1 MKKVLIYLFIAMYLF
16 TPAFAQ
22 GEIKKVKKDNFFTKI
37 KNNISYENQRKAEE
51 EYYNQMCMGTSDI
64 VAKGE
69 TIESVLGIFIPN
81 EILIQEDYLYYQK
94 KGGSIIG
101 DIYKTLED
109 IENKGDFENKQFNID
124 ILNKIISQYKSQ
136 INYVNQCKLN
146 ASQNIYNPL
155 LYKPNRIML
164 SNQDFDKLEEDVKNH
179 ILLINFIFFDKA
191 SVQQTYYKFLDT
203 NINGI
208 LNKYNKQFTENKNN
222 LAKLNDLYNLIS
234 SEKDKLTS
242 LSKEIKLLNKQNE
255 YNKEYIENN
264 KYNDLNLVKLKNNV
278 QNIIQSKKHK
288 LTSDSNE
295 NDIFHYQSDYC
306 ISLVNKID
314 NTIDKI
320 AKLQNSISSYGFS
333 VEKTSYNNWLK
344 KNNVKPISKTTLSN
358 YVYGTY
364 YEAPNKNFLYKH
376 IPIYPVQV
384 LQSVNGG
391 VLLTGNYSII
401 QADNIQVVFLETNK
415 KYANGYILRNP
426 LILEYKGIY
435 NYYNT
440 FGAKNSIY
448 WFRELSQAEINKKYA
463 SLPNYYFFNPNI

>member
-1 MKKVLIYLFIAMYLF
+1 MKKVLIYLFIALYLF

-51 EYYNQMCMGTSDI
+51 EYYNQMCMNTSEI

-109 IENKGDFENKQFNID
+109 IENKGDFENKQFNIA
-124 ILNKIISQYKSQ
+124 ILNKIINQYKKK
-136 INYVNQCKLN
+136 IDAIKMKDY
-146 ASQNIYNPL
+146 NIDLSYNTPT
-155 LYKPNRIML
+155 KIML
-164 SNQDFDKLEEDVKNH
+164 SNQDFDKLEEDVKNRL
-179 ILLINFIFFDKA
+179 LLINYVFFDMA
-191 SVQQTYYKFLDT
+191 SVQQTYYKFLDSS
-203 NINGI
+203 INGI
-208 LNKYNKQFTENKNN
+208 LNKYNQQFNENKNN
-222 LAKLNDLYNLIS
+222 LAKLNDLYNLLS
-234 SEKDKLTS
+234 SERDKLTS
-242 LSKEIKLLNKQNE
+242 YANGIKRLHNQDDYCTSLMNK
-255 YNKEYIENN
+255 INN
-264 KYNDLNLVKLKNNV
+264 TSEKISNLKNSV
-278 QNIIQSKKHK
+278 G
-288 LTSDSNE
+288 
-295 NDIFHYQSDYC
+295 
-306 ISLVNKID
+306 
-314 NTIDKI
+314 
-320 AKLQNSISSYGFS
+320 SYGIN

>member
-1 MKKVLIYLFIAMYLF
+1 MKKVLIYLFIALYLF

-22 GEIKKVKKDNFFTKI
+22 DEIKKVKKDNFFTKI

-51 EYYNQMCMGTSDI
+51 EYCNQMCMRTSDI

-69 TIESVLGIFIPN
+69 TIENVIGGFVPN
-81 EILIQEDYLYYQK
+81 DFAIQEDFSIYQQ
-94 KGGSIIG
+94 KGNSIIG
-101 DIYKTLED
+101 EIYKTLEN
-109 IENKGDFENKQFNID
+109 IENKEYFENKQFNIA
-124 ILNKIISQYKSQ
+124 ILNKIINQYKKK
-136 INYVNQCKLN
+136 IDAIKMKDY
-146 ASQNIYNPL
+146 NIDLSYNTPT
-155 LYKPNRIML
+155 KIML
-164 SNQDFDKLEEDVKNH
+164 SNQDFDKLEEDVKNRL
-179 ILLINFIFFDKA
+179 LLINYVFFDMA
-191 SVQQTYYKFLDT
+191 SVQQTYYKFLDSS
-203 NINGI
+203 INGI
-208 LNKYNKQFTENKNN
+208 LNKYNQQFNENKNN
-222 LAKLNDLYNLIS
+222 LAKLNDLYNLLS
-234 SEKDKLTS
+234 SERDKLTS
-242 LSKEIKLLNKQNE
+242 YANGIKRLHNQ
-255 YNKEYIENN
+255 
-264 KYNDLNLVKLKNNV
+264 D
-278 QNIIQSKKHK
+278 
-288 LTSDSNE
+288 
-295 NDIFHYQSDYC
+295 DYC
-306 ISLVNKID
+306 TSLMNKIN
-314 NTIDKI
+314 NTSEKI
-320 AKLQNSISSYGFS
+320 SNLQNSVGSYGIS

-364 YEAPNKNFLYKH
+364 YEVPNKNFLYKH

>member
-1 MKKVLIYLFIAMYLF
+1 MKKVLIYLFIALYLF

-22 GEIKKVKKDNFFTKI
+22 DEIKKVKKDNFFTKI

-51 EYYNQMCMGTSDI
+51 EYYNQMCMRTSDI

-69 TIESVLGIFIPN
+69 TIENVIGGFVPN
-81 EILIQEDYLYYQK
+81 DFAIQEDFSIYQQ
-94 KGGSIIG
+94 KGNSIIG
-101 DIYKTLED
+101 EIYKTLEN
-109 IENKGDFENKQFNID
+109 IENKEYFENKQFNIA
-124 ILNKIISQYKSQ
+124 ILNKIINQYKKK
-136 INYVNQCKLN
+136 IDAIKMKDY
-146 ASQNIYNPL
+146 NIDLSYNTPT
-155 LYKPNRIML
+155 KIML
-164 SNQDFDKLEEDVKNH
+164 SNQDFDKLEEDVKNRL
-179 ILLINFIFFDKA
+179 LLINYVFFDMA
-191 SVQQTYYKFLDT
+191 SVQQTYYKFLDSS
-203 NINGI
+203 INGI
-208 LNKYNKQFTENKNN
+208 LNKYNQQFNENKNN
-222 LAKLNDLYNLIS
+222 LAKLNDLYNLLS
-234 SEKDKLTS
+234 SERDKLTS
-242 LSKEIKLLNKQNE
+242 YANGIKRLHNQDD
-255 YNKEYIENN
+255 YF
-264 KYNDLNLVKLKNNV
+264 
-278 QNIIQSKKHK
+278 
-288 LTSDSNE
+288 TS
-295 NDIFHYQSDYC
+295 
-306 ISLVNKID
+306 LMNKIN
-314 NTIDKI
+314 NTSEKI
-320 AKLQNSISSYGFS
+320 SNLQNSVGSYGIS

-364 YEAPNKNFLYKH
+364 YEVPNKNFLYKH

>member
-1 MKKVLIYLFIAMYLF
+1 MKKVLIYLFIALYLF

-22 GEIKKVKKDNFFTKI
+22 DEIKKVKKDNFFTKI

-51 EYYNQMCMGTSDI
+51 EYYNQMCMRTSDI

-69 TIESVLGIFIPN
+69 TIENVIGGFVPN
-81 EILIQEDYLYYQK
+81 DFAIQEDFSIYQQ
-94 KGGSIIG
+94 KGNSIIG
-101 DIYKTLED
+101 EIYKTLEN
-109 IENKGDFENKQFNID
+109 IENKEYSDNIGIDMYKSTCFENKQFNIA
-124 ILNKIISQYKSQ
+124 ILNKIINQYKKK
-136 INYVNQCKLN
+136 IDAIKMKDY
-146 ASQNIYNPL
+146 NIDLSYNTPT
-155 LYKPNRIML
+155 KIML
-164 SNQDFDKLEEDVKNH
+164 SNQDFDKLEEDVKNRL
-179 ILLINFIFFDKA
+179 LLINYVFFDMA
-191 SVQQTYYKFLDT
+191 SVQQTYYKFLDSS
-203 NINGI
+203 INGI
-208 LNKYNKQFTENKNN
+208 LNKYNQQFNENKNN
-222 LAKLNDLYNLIS
+222 LAKLNDLYNLLS
-234 SEKDKLTS
+234 SERDKLTS
-242 LSKEIKLLNKQNE
+242 YANGIKRLHNQ
-255 YNKEYIENN
+255 
-264 KYNDLNLVKLKNNV
+264 D
-278 QNIIQSKKHK
+278 
-288 LTSDSNE
+288 
-295 NDIFHYQSDYC
+295 DYC
-306 ISLVNKID
+306 TSLMNKIN
-314 NTIDKI
+314 NTSEKI
-320 AKLQNSISSYGFS
+320 SNLQNSVGSYGIS

-364 YEAPNKNFLYKH
+364 YEVPNKNFLYKH